1 MSIFKKI
8 TLRRSHVREFLFFLL
23 LTTILAVLSKLSK
36 EYTKIYTVPV
46 TVIDMPMDKVVTTIQ
61 PAVLEVSTR
70 LSGFALV
77 ANQFSDF
84 ELPITFS
91 QLEKTTSKQYQYIL
105 EDHPLEI
112 NKAISGVSE
121 ITAISPKQLTI
132 QIDSLA
138 SKEVPVITALTM
150 QYKKGYGPKG
160 TAVLNPSTVRVV
172 GPKAYID
179 TITAI
184 TTRPQDL
191 TEISQNI
198 DLQLTIDSLALQK
211 EVKLSS
217 YAIGYSQEVVKFT
230 EGSFSIPVQLI
241 NTNDTDVKIFPKTV
255 DIYFTVP
262 IDVYESIT
270 VNDFEVVCDFNKH
283 NEQDDFIALDIKKSP
298 AEVKNIRLATKQIK
312 YIVVH

>member
-1 MSIFKKI
+1 
-8 TLRRSHVREFLFFLL
+8 VREFLFFLL
-23 LTTILAVLSKLSK
+23 LTTILAILSKLSK
-36 EYTKIYTVPV
+36 EYTKIYTLPV
-46 TVIDMPMDKVVTTIQ
+46 TVKDTPIDKVVTTIQ

-84 ELPITFS
+84 EFPIPFS

-105 EDHPLEI
+105 EEHPLEI
-112 NKAISGVSE
+112 NKAISGVAE
-121 ITAISPKQLTI
+121 ITAISPKQLSI

-138 SKEVPVITALTM
+138 SKEVPVITALMT

-160 TAVLNPSTVRVV
+160 DGVVNPSTVRVV
-172 GPKAYID
+172 GPKTYID
-179 TITAI
+179 SITAV
-184 TTRPQDL
+184 TTTPKEL
-191 TEISQNI
+191 TEVSQNI
-198 DLQLTIDSLALQK
+198 ELQLGIDSLALHK
-211 EVKLSS
+211 EVNVSL
-217 YAIGYSQEVVKFT
+217 YEVAYSQEVVKFT
-230 EGSFSIPVQLI
+230 EGSFSIPVKLI

-270 VNDFEVVCDFNKH
+270 ATDFEVVCDFNKH

-298 AEVKNIRLATKQIK
+298 TEVKNIRLATKQIK
-312 YIVVH
+312 YIVVN

>member
-1 MSIFKKI
+1 MAI
-8 TLRRSHVREFLFFLL
+8 
-23 LTTILAVLSKLSK
+23 LSKLSK
-36 EYTKIYTVPV
+36 EYTKIYTLPV
-46 TVIDMPMDKVVTTIQ
+46 TVIDTPMDKVVTRIE

-84 ELPITFS
+84 QLPIPFN
-91 QLEKTTSKQYQYIL
+91 QLEKTTTKQYQYIP
-105 EDHPLEI
+105 EGHPLMI
-112 NKAISGVSE
+112 SNAISGVLE
-121 ITAISPKQLTI
+121 VTAISPKQITI

-138 SKEVPVITALTM
+138 SKEVPVITALTT
-150 QYKKGYGPKG
+150 QFKKGYGPKG
-160 TAVLNPSTVRVV
+160 AGVLNPSTVRVV

-179 TITAI
+179 SITAV
-184 TTRPQDL
+184 TTTPKDL

-198 DLQLTIDSLALQK
+198 ELQLTIDSLPLHK
-211 EVKLSS
+211 EVKVSL
-217 YAIGYSQEVVKFT
+217 YDIGYSQEVVKFT
-230 EGSFSIPVQLI
+230 EGAFSIPVKLI
-241 NTNDTDVKIFPKTV
+241 NANDTDVKIFPKTV

-270 VNDFEVVCDFNKH
+270 SSDFEVVCDFNKH

-298 AEVKNIRLATKQIK
+298 TEVKNIRLATKQIK